1 MMPPLFLAISLCFPP
16 SAPPSSM
23 CSCLMRP
30 GPDSARGVAAL
41 RTADVV
47 FVGKVTS
54 VVDTTQ
60 PTGIP
65 HFRRAT
71 FTVQQAWKGPVAK
84 SITVLTG
91 AGGGDCGF
99 EFVVGSQYLVFA
111 MAEASGV
118 IHTRAC
124 APTQLLGTAR
134 EYLVGLGDP
143 RIRYAPADSSSQSP

>member
-16 SAPPSSM
+16 SAPPTSM
-23 CSCLMRP
+23 CSCLIRP

-99 EFVVGSQYLVFA
+99 
-111 MAEASGV
+111 
-118 IHTRAC
+118 
-124 APTQLLGTAR
+124 
-134 EYLVGLGDP
+134 
-143 RIRYAPADSSSQSP
+143 

>member
-16 SAPPSSM
+16 SAPPTSM
-23 CSCLMRP
+23 CSCLIRP

-99 EFVVGSQYLVFA
+99 EFVA
-111 MAEASGV
+111 GV
-118 IHTRAC
+118 PITGVATAAANGGAYNKGCSPPPPPGTPPRAPLRARH
-124 APTQLLGTAR
+124 AP
-134 EYLVGLGDP
+134 
-143 RIRYAPADSSSQSP
+143 IRYAPRATRAH

>member
-23 CSCLMRP
+23 CSCLIRP

-99 EFVVGSQYLVFA
+99 EFVAGVREFVFFIGA
-111 MAEASGV
+111 GRGGDY
-118 IHTRAC
+118 TKGF
-124 APTQLLGTAR
+124 APPQPLGPPPPIPD
-134 EYLVGLGDP
+134 G
-143 RIRYAPADSSSQSP
+143 

>member
-16 SAPPSSM
+16 SAPPTSM
-23 CSCLMRP
+23 CSCLIRP

-71 FTVQQAWKGPVAK
+71 FTVQQAWKWPVAK

-99 EFVVGSQYLVFA
+99 EFVAGARKFGFLIAQA
-111 MAEASGV
+111 RRGV
-118 IHTRAC
+118 VTK
-124 APTQLLGTAR
+124 GF
-134 EYLVGLGDP
+134 
-143 RIRYAPADSSSQSP
+143 

>member
-16 SAPPSSM
+16 SAPPTSM
-23 CSCLMRP
+23 GSCLIRP

-99 EFVVGSQYLVFA
+99 EFVAGGQYFVFS
-111 MAEASGV
+111 MAEGSGV
-118 IHTRAC
+118 VYTKAFS
-124 APTQLLGTAR
+124 PTQPLGGPRGYLLG
-134 EYLVGLGDP
+134 LGQP
-143 RIRYAPADSSSQSP
+143 PIGSAPADSRPPSP

>member
-16 SAPPSSM
+16 SAPPTSM
-23 CSCLMRP
+23 CSCLIRP

-99 EFVVGSQYLVFA
+99 EFVAGARYFGFSI
-111 MAEASGV
+111 AEGRRGV
-118 IHTRAC
+118 YTKAFS
-124 APTQLLGTAR
+124 PTQTLGP
-134 EYLVGLGDP
+134 P
-143 RIRYAPADSSSQSP
+143 RAYPRRL